1 MAHQSA
7 VRRLFQEAIESG
19 RMTEQQL
26 QTCLDHADGTP
37 WGELDH
43 SKQSEW
49 HSTNVDVVWQTYDY
63 NAFRIVPGLN
73 RDVDHWKRI
82 VASMAKADL
91 MSPIIVN
98 EAMEIID
105 GQNRFFARRYLGL
118 PILYIEQQGYG
129 PDEMRLY
136 NNDSKNWT
144 KADFIQSYS
153 SEGREPYELLQ
164 QLYINFPRLSKP
176 VIDQAAF
183 GGHGTA
189 SAAKII
195 AAGQL
200 NGIDF
205 EACTKTLK
213 CLMAYAGFP
222 NALNP
227 ARDILQSPGW
237 CRAWLTLV
245 QKNPD
250 TNVITF
256 TFEGNRQSNLRD
268 AGQALQQ
275 ARPHAHAPEVLTRPR
290 RSRAWLHL
298 RVPAAAVLGCY
309 THSHIHVS
317 VSHEKQTT
325 MPVLSSS
332 SSWL

>member
-1 MAHQSA
+1 MKKEQTPQLSPAVMAHQSA

-49 HSTNVDVVWQTYDY
+49 HSIKVDVVWQTYDY

-82 VASMAKADL
+82 VASLAKADL

-118 PILYIEQQGYG
+118 PILYIEKQGYG

-200 NGIDF
+200 DGIDF

-250 TNVITF
+250 TFDPVRLRRLAGTYPSYIYPLGNVKATC
-256 TFEGNRQSNLRD
+256 EMLSKLYNKH
-268 AGQALQQ
+268 
-275 ARPHAHAPEVLTRPR
+275 ARTPTPLK
-290 RSRAWLHL
+290 
-298 RVPAAAVLGCY
+298 Y
-309 THSHIHVS
+309 
-317 VSHEKQTT
+317 
-325 MPVLSSS
+325 
-332 SSWL
+332 